1 MSIASFSVKQP
12 VLVNLLSIFSLIMG
26 GMVLKDMTRESI
38 PAVPTGW
45 CQVITLVPGAS
56 AEEVEQLVTVPLE
69 TAAGGVDNIDQM
81 FSTSREG
88 LSSIFIQFEP
98 TVEDVGRAV
107 IEVSNQ
113 TGRVELPDLAEE
125 PIVREFK
132 VTVPTLAL
140 AIRGD
145 VPERVLQRMIRF
157 RRFYGLCQS
166 GGITGS
172 RAAHLAGYYDQ
183 SHAERDFRAF
193 TGTAPI
199 HHFRDTPGMTAAL
212 LSHSS

>member
-88 LSSIFIQFEP
+88 LSSIFIPVSYTHLTLP
-98 TVEDVGRAV
+98 TNR
-107 IEVSNQ
+107 EV
-113 TGRVELPDLAEE
+113 
-125 PIVREFK
+125 
-132 VTVPTLAL
+132 
-140 AIRGD
+140 
-145 VPERVLQRMIRF
+145 
-157 RRFYGLCQS
+157 
-166 GGITGS
+166 
-172 RAAHLAGYYDQ
+172 
-183 SHAERDFRAF
+183 
-193 TGTAPI
+193 
-199 HHFRDTPGMTAAL
+199 
-212 LSHSS
+212 

>member
-88 LSSIFIQFEP
+88 LVHLHP
-98 TVEDVGRAV
+98 VRAHGGRRGPRGHRGQQPDRPRGAAGP
-107 IEVSNQ
+107 
-113 TGRVELPDLAEE
+113 GRGAHRP
-125 PIVREFK
+125 
-132 VTVPTLAL
+132 
-140 AIRGD
+140 
-145 VPERVLQRMIRF
+145 RVQGHGAHAGAGHP
-157 RRFYGLCQS
+157 RRRARA
-166 GGITGS
+166 
-172 RAAHLAGYYDQ
+172 RAARGGARPGAGP
-183 SHAERDFRAF
+183 RADR
-193 TGTAPI
+193 G
-199 HHFRDTPGMTAAL
+199 HRRGG
-212 LSHSS
+212 